1 MSADEYRAAL
11 EVLGVAI
18 CGEPW
23 RLIWA
28 EDEAA
33 ALRCIVVRIAADRL
47 MAKAST
53 FAGAAEKLSAAV
65 AP

>member
-1 MSADEYRAAL
+1 VSPDEYRAAI

-23 RLIWA
+23 RRIWA
-28 EDEAA
+28 RDEAA

-47 MAKAST
+47 MAKEMT
-53 FAGAAEKLSAAV
+53 FEKLSSSV

>member
-1 MSADEYRAAL
+1 MSADEYRAAI

-23 RLIWA
+23 RRIWA
-28 EDEAA
+28 KDEAA
-33 ALRCIVVRIAADRL
+33 ALRCIVVRIAADRM
-47 MAKAST
+47 MAQAMT
-53 FAGAAEKLSAAV
+53 FENLSAAV

>member
-1 MSADEYRAAL
+1 MSPDEYRAAL

-23 RLIWA
+23 RRIWA
-28 EDEAA
+28 RDESA
-33 ALRCIVVRIAADRL
+33 ALRCIVVRIAADR
-47 MAKAST
+47 MMTQAMT
-53 FAGAAEKLSAAV
+53 FEKLSASV

>member
-23 RLIWA
+23 RRIWA
-28 EDEAA
+28 RDEAA

-47 MAKAST
+47 MAKEMT
-53 FAGAAEKLSAAV
+53 FEKLSTAV
-65 AP
+65 AT